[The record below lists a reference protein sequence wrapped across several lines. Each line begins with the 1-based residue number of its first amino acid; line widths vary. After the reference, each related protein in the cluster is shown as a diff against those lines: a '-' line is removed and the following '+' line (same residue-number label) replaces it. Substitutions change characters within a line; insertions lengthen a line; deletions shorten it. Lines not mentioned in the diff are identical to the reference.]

1 MNKSAYKKN
10 SQIRHHTVG
19 FDLPVLLLHQ
29 KSFERS
35 AILSN
40 SCRLMVHFA
49 LKTKEA
55 LPSGSTI
62 ITTFVQGE
70 R

>member
-10 SQIRHHTVG
+10 SQIRHHIVG
-19 FDLPVLLLHQ
+19 FDLPVLLLHR
-29 KSFERS
+29 KSFERF

-40 SCRLMVHFA
+40 SCRLMGHFA

-55 LPSGSTI
+55 QL
-62 ITTFVQGE
+62 
-70 R
+70 